1 MKLAATMW
9 RDASYMGIATAIEVH
24 TEAFDALTAIGEA
37 QTQAVLST
45 CPAYQQVMEFDA
57 E

>member
-1 MKLAATMW
+1 
-9 RDASYMGIATAIEVH
+9 MGIATAIEVH